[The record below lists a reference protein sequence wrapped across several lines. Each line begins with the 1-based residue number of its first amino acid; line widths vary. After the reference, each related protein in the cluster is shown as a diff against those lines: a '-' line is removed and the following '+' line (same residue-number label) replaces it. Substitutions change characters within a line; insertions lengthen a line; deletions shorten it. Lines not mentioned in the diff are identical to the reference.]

1 MPEGREQ
8 EGWYAAEA
16 DFLSEERI
24 VRAAAGSALF
34 AEALRLACAGGPEA
48 KVSPGDTASSMAVTA
63 LS

>member
-1 MPEGREQ
+1 MPDGREQ

-16 DFLSEERI
+16 DFLSEERNL
-24 VRAAAGSALF
+24 RAAAGSALF
-34 AEALRLACAGGPEA
+34 AEALRRACAGTPEA